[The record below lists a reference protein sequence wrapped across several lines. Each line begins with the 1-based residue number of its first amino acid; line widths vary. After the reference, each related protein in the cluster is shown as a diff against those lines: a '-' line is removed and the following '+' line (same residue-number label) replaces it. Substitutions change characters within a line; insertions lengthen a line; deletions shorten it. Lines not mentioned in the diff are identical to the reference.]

1 MKSVTPA
8 EQAALLA
15 GLQFLIEQLDI
26 QIKHFAA
33 GDEWNT
39 DFLLGVEAVK
49 LWIVRVYLAIE
60 AS

>member
-8 EQAALLA
+8 EQAALLS
-15 GLQFLIEQLDI
+15 GLQFVIEQLDI
-26 QIKHFAA
+26 QVKHFAA

-39 DFLLGVEAVK
+39 DFLLGVEATK
-49 LWIVRVYLAIE
+49 LWIFKVYQAIE